1 MKVILAGFYY
11 PHHTISPHY
20 KGIFAVCPAPSLNS
34 ALSVRSCPGTVH
46 MTCGSRR
53 SYRAALQ
60 MNSVISLVL
69 CALYVCCLL
78 YAVIV
83 NLYHLYCIVSC
94 VCVHVVVCSVCTC
107 MCNCVHL
114 CMYVI
119 CVCVYMCV
127 CGCMYNYIL
136 LYVCVHVCE

>member
-1 MKVILAGFYY
+1 MQVILAGFYY

-34 ALSVRSCPGTVH
+34 ALSVRSCPSTVH
-46 MTCGSRR
+46 MTCGSRC
-53 SYRAALQ
+53 SYRAALH

-83 NLYHLYCIVSC
+83 NLYHLYCIV
-94 VCVHVVVCSVCTC
+94 
-107 MCNCVHL
+107 L
-114 CMYVI
+114 
-119 CVCVYMCV
+119 CVYVSMWLCV
-127 CGCMYNYIL
+127 L
-136 LYVCVHVCE
+136 CVHVCAIVYIYVCM